1 MLCSGGQALPGEH
14 IEGTRTTTE
23 ERSERRLPPHDG
35 TVRSMR
41 RPPAPRAEGDEE
53 PCEEP
58 CARAGRPATECVGL
72 CALLLIKVQV
82 SAHGARPGRL
92 HCGPVGTCTT
102 TSNIAPGI
110 MVHQNK
116 MGTWQDLQ
124 WKVLWVP
131 ATGKLSELL
140 GSLRPAAAA
149 PHHDAAVAHCQAC
162 SVHVA
167 PCLPARLPAPHIAP
181 HCPALCQ
188 AATQPRCALRATR
201 RGPGGHCSESAIC
214 RSGLQCKL
222 HRGSIQV
229 ARYRGHR
236 ASSWN
241 GPRLHVP
248 ARALH
253 VWGPRP
259 VTVPQ
264 HS

>member
-1 MLCSGGQALPGEH
+1 MLRWSSTARRTQ
-14 IEGTRTTTE
+14 GTRTTTE

-124 WKVLWVP
+124 WTVLWVP

-162 SVHVA
+162 TWLHACRLGSLRRISRRTVPPFV
-167 PCLPARLPAPHIAP
+167 RLPLSHGV
-181 HCPALCQ
+181 H
-188 AATQPRCALRATR
+188 
-201 RGPGGHCSESAIC
+201 
-214 RSGLQCKL
+214 
-222 HRGSIQV
+222 
-229 ARYRGHR
+229 
-236 ASSWN
+236 
-241 GPRLHVP
+241 
-248 ARALH
+248 
-253 VWGPRP
+253 
-259 VTVPQ
+259 
-264 HS
+264 

>member
-72 CALLLIKVQV
+72 CALLRIKVQV

-116 MGTWQDLQ
+116 MGKWQDLGLGYTQ
-124 WKVLWVP
+124 
-131 ATGKLSELL
+131 LS
-140 GSLRPAAAA
+140 SWSSAACSVTVRTERCAQR
-149 PHHDAAVAHCQAC
+149 AAVAH
-162 SVHVA
+162 
-167 PCLPARLPAPHIAP
+167 ARGSMLTGSRPLASS
-181 HCPALCQ
+181 
-188 AATQPRCALRATR
+188 ATR
-201 RGPGGHCSESAIC
+201 S
-214 RSGLQCKL
+214 
-222 HRGSIQV
+222 
-229 ARYRGHR
+229 
-236 ASSWN
+236 
-241 GPRLHVP
+241 
-248 ARALH
+248 
-253 VWGPRP
+253 
-259 VTVPQ
+259 
-264 HS
+264 